1 MPNIDYFLPCLL
13 PVPLWSGVGRVLQN
27 CSLTIGRQDHIL
39 YRTGLWTG
47 LPLSKR
53 SNIGSQEMI
62 PLLLLLPPF
71 MLNIVLLSLNQRE
84 EDFGGPL
91 ALSISRFC
99 RPEWS
104 TIIIRTVTHST
115 CALSLRNRSAFL
127 CPSCLFL
134 FFSPTLKLGLY
145 SRP

>member
-1 MPNIDYFLPCLL
+1 MLRGGTDCCSAVRKLLPCHFRFFVQQQPQVKVIKDFGHNLFLL
-13 PVPLWSGVGRVLQN
+13 LTLLGMETAATGRLD
-27 CSLTIGRQDHIL
+27 C
-39 YRTGLWTG
+39 GLAC

-104 TIIIRTVTHST
+104 TIIIRRR
-115 CALSLRNRSAFL
+115 L
-127 CPSCLFL
+127 
-134 FFSPTLKLGLY
+134 
-145 SRP
+145 